1 MKRKNLIIA
10 GSAVLGGV
18 LLIMLGYT
26 RARRP
31 WMRYRAL
38 RTEDE
43 NTARYE
49 AWRGGTR
56 GAGKSGASVAMQIL
70 LRQAQREA
78 LVAVLG
84 IVLVFVGF
92 AVPAR

>member
-1 MKRKNLIIA
+1 MGPINLA
-10 GSAVLGGV
+10 FWVGGI
-18 LLIMLGYT
+18 LLIVLGYT

-31 WMRYRAL
+31 WMRYQAL
-38 RTEDE
+38 KTEDE

-78 LVAVLG
+78 LVAILG
-84 IVLVFVGF
+84 FVLVFVGF
-92 AVPAR
+92 AIPIR